1 MAPIPFAGVF
11 CIETRIIV
19 FLSSRAFSY
28 RLLAG
33 CAALVLVAGCSTPQE
48 KVQDAVPGQTAEKE
62 RRGKEFTPGENSP
75 YANSELRQA
84 SKYSYS
90 LDVFGT
96 GRPNPE
102 SRQAIDDPEYAE
114 YLEWKRWQE
123 FKAYQEWKAKKE
135 SQAQGS

>member
-62 RRGKEFTPGENSP
+62 RREKEFTPGENSP

-90 LDVFGT
+90 LDIFGT
-96 GRPNPE
+96 GSPNRE
-102 SRQAIDDPEYAE
+102 TRQVTGDPEYAE

-123 FKAYQEWKAKKE
+123 FKAYQEWKRQQE
-135 SQAQGS
+135 SQTGS

>member
-33 CAALVLVAGCSTPQE
+33 CAALVLVASCSTPQE

-96 GRPNPE
+96 GRPSPE

-123 FKAYQEWKAKKE
+123 FKAYQEWKRQQE
-135 SQAQGS
+135 SQGDS

>member
-1 MAPIPFAGVF
+1 MAPIPFADVF

-62 RRGKEFTPGENSP
+62 RREKEFTPGENSP

-90 LDVFGT
+90 LDIFGT
-96 GRPNPE
+96 GSPNREP
-102 SRQAIDDPEYAE
+102 RQVTDDPEYAE

-123 FKAYQEWKAKKE
+123 FKAYQEWKRQQE
-135 SQAQGS
+135 SQTGS

>member
-1 MAPIPFAGVF
+1 VAPIPFAGVF

-62 RRGKEFTPGENSP
+62 RREKEFTPGENSP

-90 LDVFGT
+90 LDIFGT
-96 GRPNPE
+96 SSPNRE
-102 SRQAIDDPEYAE
+102 TRQVTDDPEYAE

-123 FKAYQEWKAKKE
+123 FKAYQEWKRQQE
-135 SQAQGS
+135 SQTGS

>member
-1 MAPIPFAGVF
+1 MAPIHFAGVF

-48 KVQDAVPGQTAEKE
+48 KVQAAVPGQTAEKE

-123 FKAYQEWKAKKE
+123 FKAYQEWKRQQE
-135 SQAQGS
+135 SQGDS

>member
-62 RRGKEFTPGENSP
+62 RREKEFTPGENSP

-90 LDVFGT
+90 LDIFGT
-96 GRPNPE
+96 SSPNRE
-102 SRQAIDDPEYAE
+102 TRQVTDDPEYAE

-123 FKAYQEWKAKKE
+123 FKAYQEWKRQQE
-135 SQAQGS
+135 SQTGS

>member
-28 RLLAG
+28 RLLVG

-62 RRGKEFTPGENSP
+62 RLGKEFTPGENSP

-123 FKAYQEWKAKKE
+123 FKAYQEWKRQQE
-135 SQAQGS
+135 SQGDS

>member
-62 RRGKEFTPGENSP
+62 RREKEFTPGENSP

-90 LDVFGT
+90 LDIFGT
-96 GRPNPE
+96 GSPNRE
-102 SRQAIDDPEYAE
+102 TRQVTDDPEYAE

-123 FKAYQEWKAKKE
+123 FKAYQEWKRQQE
-135 SQAQGS
+135 SQTGS

>member
-123 FKAYQEWKAKKE
+123 FKAYQEWKRQQE
-135 SQAQGS
+135 SQGDS

>member
-1 MAPIPFAGVF
+1 M
-11 CIETRIIV
+11 
-19 FLSSRAFSY
+19 FLSSRAFPY

-33 CAALVLVAGCSTPQE
+33 CAALLLVAGCSTPQE

-62 RRGKEFTPGENSP
+62 RLGKEFTPGENSP

-90 LDVFGT
+90 LDIFGT
-96 GRPNPE
+96 GSPNREP
-102 SRQAIDDPEYAE
+102 RQVTDDPEYAE

-123 FKAYQEWKAKKE
+123 FKAYQEWKRQQE
-135 SQAQGS
+135 SQTGS

>member
-1 MAPIPFAGVF
+1 MAPNPFAGVF

-33 CAALVLVAGCSTPQE
+33 CAALVLVASCSTPQE

-123 FKAYQEWKAKKE
+123 FKAYQEWKRQQE
-135 SQAQGS
+135 SQGDS

>member
-28 RLLAG
+28 RLLAR

-62 RRGKEFTPGENSP
+62 RLGKEFTPGENSP

-90 LDVFGT
+90 LDIFGA
-96 GRPNPE
+96 GSPNREP
-102 SRQAIDDPEYAE
+102 RQVTDDPEYAE

-123 FKAYQEWKAKKE
+123 FKAYQEWKRQQE
-135 SQAQGS
+135 SQTGS